1 MATTKALA
9 NLLAMPP
16 PLRYMVLGE
25 TIRPHALSWRRLASH
40 ASTSPSS
47 SRSHTHTDT
56 HTHSPSIS
64 EKPKPPPPPPP
75 PPSAASPPPPPT
87 PLTLSFLP
95 GPSNDPKPRALPALP
110 PTEANLARSDTVF
123 TSKPPRFLYA
133 APRFLHLPVNTRIPE
148 ICLLGRSNVGKSTL
162 LNALSGASGSSAGR
176 SHGLNARKAGQAIT
190 SARAGSTKTMN
201 AFAFGPPT
209 PFEKLPKP
217 APVVAAVEAEAEG
230 SSFGASRS
238 EKRAERADRHKHRER
253 PASCGLVVMDMPG
266 YGLNSQKTWG
276 VEIAKYL
283 KRRAM
288 LRGAVLLIDAV
299 AGVKDGDRMALNM
312 LRDAGVRTT
321 VVLTKA
327 DKLGYSKEGQAGV
340 DKMCLSVWEELRR
353 IERKSGTWREGEG
366 WEKEIWVTGAGDPK
380 NGGYNVLGARLA
392 ICKMAGLVEDT
403 RVFEVPEVAKVTP
416 GRIVSFDELGWA
428 GAEGDEDDA
437 EYGKKVEVVEERKV
451 PEDLRPVEF
460 RGPARPAKEVG
471 FGRLLRSNV
480 SSEDAP
486 KKKARV
492 HPSF

>member
-1 MATTKALA
+1 MATIKALA

-16 PLRYMVLGE
+16 PLRHLILRE
-25 TIRPHALSWRRLASH
+25 TIRPHTLSWRRLASH

-47 SRSHTHTDT
+47 SRI

-75 PPSAASPPPPPT
+75 PPPTAPPPPPPT

-110 PTEANLARSDTVF
+110 PTEANLALSETIF
-123 TSKPPRFLYA
+123 KSKPPRFLYA
-133 APRFLHLPVNTRIPE
+133 APRFLNLPVNTRIPE

-176 SHGLNARKAGQAIT
+176 SHGLSARKAGQAIT

-209 PFEKLPKP
+209 PFEKLP
-217 APVVAAVEAEAEG
+217 PVAVDAVETATG

-238 EKRAERADRHKHRER
+238 EKRAERAERHKHRER
-253 PASCGLVVMDMPG
+253 PASYGLVVMDMPG

-276 VEIAKYL
+276 VEISKYL
-283 KRRAM
+283 SRRAM

-327 DKLGYSKEGQAGV
+327 DKLGYGKEGQAGV

-353 IERKSGTWREGEG
+353 IERKSSTWREGEG

-380 NGGYNVLGARLA
+380 NGGYNVVGARLA

-428 GAEGDEDDA
+428 GEEGDEDDA
-437 EYGKKVEVVEERKV
+437 EYGKKVEVVEEPRRL
-451 PEDLRPVEF
+451 PEDLRPIEF
-460 RGPARPAKEVG
+460 RGKGAARPADKEVG
-471 FGRLLRSNV
+471 FGRLLRSDA
-480 SSEDAP
+480 SSDGAP
-486 KKKARV
+486 KKKTRA